1 MLHVE
6 TATEFLD
13 EPKKKIPVGHLNGVV
28 QRIAYGENDGS
39 NKDFRHHFQAET
51 CEKSLMAASFSNGN
65 KHLNEPILKTL
76 VVALARPTLKV

>member
-1 MLHVE
+1 MPLNSSTNKKE
-6 TATEFLD
+6 KRTA
-13 EPKKKIPVGHLNGVV
+13 VGHLNGVV

-51 CEKSLMAASFSNGN
+51 CEKSLMEASFSNGN
-65 KHLNEPILKTL
+65 KHLNEPISKTL